1 MQLLVCDLSGL
12 PRGQVDVSSFTATAS
27 LNDAGDAEFS
37 VRATSDLYKWLAPWA
52 GMLVLANDL
61 GEPLWCGVPVKR
73 RGQVGSGELEVS
85 AREWTFWLS
94 KVAPLVFDSATPPFD
109 DYGDYEG
116 LSGVR
121 AGFVVADLMGRVPQ
135 NRPGLVQCPLR
146 PPDPLSGGLVVL
158 GDLSLDS
165 GRPSV
170 WDALQPVRDR
180 GVEMWARTSYE
191 AGRYVPRMVVG
202 DPKVGNMSPVPLW
215 LGGNVAAASI
225 EEDGEAMATRW
236 RVKGDES
243 VEVFAD
249 EVPGLVIPEG
259 GRLLLDGIK
268 DYADQFVDAD
278 DELAELQ
285 TRAIRMLR
293 ASLSPARWFT
303 DIEIGPEVR
312 LEPGDAVMVSSP
324 ALESDPRVVEE
335 FELEARVASLTFSE
349 STTSVALIEAQ
360 GDEAPLPSRRSL
372 GRLLRDMGDRLSVLG
387 MR

>member
-1 MQLLVCDLSGL
+1 MQLLVCDLTGQ
-12 PRGQVDVSSFTATAS
+12 PRGQVDVSSLTATTS
-27 LNDAGDAEFS
+27 LNEPGDAEFTL
-37 VRATSDLYKWLAPWA
+37 RAKSDLYQFMAPWA
-52 GMLVLANDL
+52 GMLVLTTDL

-85 AREWTFWLS
+85 AREWPYWLS
-94 KVAPLVFDSATPPFD
+94 KVAPLIYDSATPPFD

-116 LSGVR
+116 LTGVK

-135 NRPGLVQCPLR
+135 NRPGLTLCPLQ
-146 PPDPLSGGLVVL
+146 PPDSQSGSVVVL
-158 GDLSLDS
+158 GDLALDA

-170 WDALQPVRDR
+170 WDALQPLRDR
-180 GVEMWARTSYE
+180 GVEMWARTTFE

-202 DPKVGNMSPVPLW
+202 DPRIGNESPVPLW

-225 EEDGEAMATRW
+225 EEDGEWLATRW
-236 RVKGDES
+236 RVKGVDS

-259 GRLLLDGIK
+259 RLLLDGIK
-268 DYADQFVDAD
+268 DYSDQFAD
-278 DELAELQ
+278 SADELTELQ

-293 ASLSPARWFT
+293 GSLSPARWFT
-303 DIEIGPEVR
+303 EIEIGPEVR

-324 ALESDPRVVEE
+324 ALAADPRVVEE
-335 FELEARVASLTFSE
+335 FEVEARVASLTYSE
-349 STTSVALIEAQ
+349 TTTSVELIQ
-360 GDEAPLPSRRSL
+360 PQFDEAPLPSRRSL
-372 GRLLRDMGDRLSVLG
+372 GRLLRDMGMRLSVLG